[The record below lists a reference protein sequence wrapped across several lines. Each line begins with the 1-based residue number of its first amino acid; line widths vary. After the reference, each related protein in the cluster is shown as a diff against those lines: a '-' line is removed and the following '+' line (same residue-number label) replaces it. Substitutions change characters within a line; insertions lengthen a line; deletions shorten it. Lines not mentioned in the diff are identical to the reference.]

1 MRITYQ
7 EEDVQFDEEGG
18 DVGYEDVEDVEDGHE
33 DKDGDN

>member
-18 DVGYEDVEDVEDGHE
+18 DVGYEDVEDGHE